1 LIQVNHF
8 RPAGRQAPPDQIGA
22 DVMTTNESYYL
33 VLVIGA
39 FGTFAIAMALAMIQ
53 YKAWTRATARKPHA
67 AE

>member
-1 LIQVNHF
+1 
-8 RPAGRQAPPDQIGA
+8 
-22 DVMTTNESYYL
+22 MTTNESYYL

>member
-8 RPAGRQAPPDQIGA
+8 RPAGRQAPLEEIGG

-33 VLVIGA
+33 VLVLGA
-39 FGTFAIAMALAMIQ
+39 FGTFAIAMALAMSQ
-53 YKAWTRATARKPHA
+53 YRAWARSSARKPHA